1 MQNGRD
7 STPWTL
13 TLLRTLDITAVGY
26 SKIETVD
33 QNYEIPDSVPTGRD
47 AVRV

>member
-1 MQNGRD
+1 MF
-7 STPWTL
+7 ST
-13 TLLRTLDITAVGY
+13 LRILDITAVGH